1 MPRFNFVTK
10 TLGAFFVLILFTGCG
25 LNYTIKDPA
34 VSSINYE
41 KQNIAPSTLTIIDKR
56 TDMDTAFILGQ
67 FGAFAT
73 TMSKDV
79 PVKLD
84 NIQDPIGY
92 FGQHL
97 ERELNSRGIPVKSNV
112 GKTAT
117 EGLTLIINRYQ
128 IANRRA
134 TGFSPWESF
143 HIFSGTLI
151 KDGKEKK
158 IKAYFYNGKVPVWSM
173 NEIEEPCFTT
183 PISIIIKDVASKI
196 NRATFDLRVS
206 DERVNK
212 LTEEIDSEIG
222 KNNYSNFWKVL
233 ELGYTNNPK
242 AVESLKRY
250 AQADDDFFKS
260 CALSSIG
267 TLGAAD
273 QFEFLKGRYREGRY
287 NDRYMSIKAI
297 GDLGTPETMQFLQAI
312 KKEKDYEKEG
322 GLKYCVDLYAPTN

>member
-1 MPRFNFVTK
+1 MNKFNFVTK
-10 TLGAFFVLILFTGCG
+10 NVGLCIFLIFLTGCG

-34 VSSINYE
+34 ISSIIYE
-41 KQNIAPSTLTIIDKR
+41 KQNSIPSTLTIIDKR
-56 TDMDTAFILGQ
+56 TDLDAVFIVGQ
-67 FGAFAT
+67 LGAFAT

-79 PVKLD
+79 PIKLD

-92 FGQHL
+92 FAKHL
-97 ERELNSRGIPVKSNV
+97 ESELNSRGLPVKCEV

-117 EGLTLIINRYQ
+117 EGLTLLIKRYQ

-143 HIFSGTLI
+143 HIFFGTI
-151 KDGKEKK
+151 IRDGKEKN

-173 NEIEEPCFTT
+173 DEIEEPCFTT

-196 NRATFDLRVS
+196 NQGTFDFRVS
-206 DERVNK
+206 DERVNR
-212 LTEEIDSEIG
+212 LTDEIDSEIS

-250 AQADDDFFKS
+250 AQTDDNFFKS

-273 QFEFLKGRYREGRY
+273 QLEFLKERYREGRY
-287 NDRYMSIKAI
+287 NDKYMAIKAI
-297 GDLGTPETMQFLQAI
+297 GDIGTPEALQFLQDLR
-312 KKEKDYEKEG
+312 KEKDYEKEG
-322 GLKYCVDLYAPTN
+322 GLKYCVDLYSPAN